1 MIKVVLNTMNPA
13 NVIGHGN
20 KTAVFPNS
28 VSLGF
33 FSPDRGWRYVS
44 QYFPPDDVHMEMLHH
59 AASISTGLPR
69 PVPQLG

>member
-20 KTAVFPNS
+20 KTTVFPNS
-28 VSLGF
+28 VSLG
-33 FSPDRGWRYVS
+33 VS
-44 QYFPPDDVHMEMLHH
+44 AQIEVGVMFLNIPPDDVHMEMLHH